1 MARPGLR
8 RACGPAL
15 AALLLLLAAC
25 GGLLPGEDREA
36 SATPSTPA
44 PAAATPAAT
53 SPSAATA
60 PASPTPSA
68 TPTGTPPPAPTPT
81 PAPTGEPIT
90 LTVAAVGDL
99 MFARDI
105 VTLMEQFGPAYPF
118 ERIAPLLAG
127 SDLLIGNLE
136 GTFTERGQRLDKY
149 YTFRAPPV
157 LAETLTAAGFDAVSL
172 ANNHALDFGTE
183 GLLDTLDALDTLGV
197 AHFGAGLDRG
207 EAEAPLILSA
217 DGAFV
222 ALLGFSGVE
231 ASIFAEGNQ
240 PGVARAERAAVAS
253 SVASIAPAVDFVIV
267 VFHFGTEYDA
277 VPTEQQRT
285 LAAAAADAG
294 ASLVIGHHAHTLQPW
309 ERRGNALI
317 LYGLGNFVFDL
328 DREDL
333 ATLGEGPFATAV
345 AIVELSSVAPPSLRF
360 RPAYIDPDENR
371 PRPASA
377 AERARILEALSEI
390 GAD

>member
-1 MARPGLR
+1 MARFGLR
-8 RACGPAL
+8 RAREPAL

-25 GGLLPGEDREA
+25 GGSSPGEDGEVSTTPVATASPEA
-36 SATPSTPA
+36 TLPA
-44 PAAATPAAT
+44 PATATATPRA
-53 SPSAATA
+53 
-60 PASPTPSA
+60 ASPTPSP
-68 TPTGTPPPAPTPT
+68 TPSPPATPT
-81 PAPTGEPIT
+81 PAPTEEPIT

-99 MFARDI
+99 MFARDV

-118 ERIAPLLAG
+118 ERVAALLAG

-136 GTFTERGQRLDKY
+136 GTFTERGERLDKY
-149 YTFRAPPV
+149 YTFRAPPP
-157 LAETLTAAGFDAVSL
+157 LAETLIEAGFDAVSL

-207 EAEAPLILSA
+207 EAEAPLILQA
-217 DGAFV
+217 NGAFV

-240 PGVARAERAAVAS
+240 PGVARAELEAVAS

-267 VFHFGTEYDA
+267 VFHFGTEYDP
-277 VPTEQQRT
+277 VPTEQQRA

-309 ERRGNALI
+309 ERRGNTLI

-333 ATLGEGPFATAV
+333 ATLGEGPFATTI

-371 PRPASA
+371 PRPATA
-377 AERARILEALSEI
+377 AERERILEALSEL
-390 GAD
+390 GED

>member
-15 AALLLLLAAC
+15 AALWLLLAAC
-25 GGLLPGEDREA
+25 GFLPGEDREA
-36 SATPSTPA
+36 SPPPSAPAT
-44 PAAATPAAT
+44 AAATLTAT
-53 SPSAATA
+53 PTPGTPTPTPLA
-60 PASPTPSA
+60 ASPAPSA
-68 TPTGTPPPAPTPT
+68 TPSPAPTPT
-81 PAPTGEPIT
+81 AAPTEEPIT

-118 ERIAPLLAG
+118 ERVAPLLAG

-136 GTFTERGQRLDKY
+136 GTFTERGQPLDKY
-149 YTFRAPPV
+149 YTFRAPPA
-157 LAETLTAAGFDAVSL
+157 LAETLIAAGFDAVSL
-172 ANNHALDFGTE
+172 SNNHALDFGTE

-207 EAEAPLILSA
+207 EAEAPLILQA

-222 ALLGFSGVE
+222 ALLGFSAV
-231 ASIFAEGNQ
+231 ASSVFADGDA
-240 PGVARAERAAVAS
+240 PGVARAELEAVAS
-253 SVASIAPAVDFVIV
+253 SVAAITPAVDFVIV

-277 VPTEQQRT
+277 VPTEQQRA

-328 DREDL
+328 DRDDL

-345 AIVELSSVAPPSLRF
+345 AVIELSSAAPPNVRF
-360 RPAYIDPDENR
+360 RPVYIDPDENR
-371 PRPASA
+371 PRPATT
-377 AERARILEALSEI
+377 AERARILEALSELE
-390 GAD
+390 GD

>member
-25 GGLLPGEDREA
+25 GGSSPGEDGEA
-36 SATPSTPA
+36 SATPVAAASPEATLPA
-44 PAAATPAAT
+44 PATATATPTPRA
-53 SPSAATA
+53 
-60 PASPTPSA
+60 ASPTPSA
-68 TPTGTPPPAPTPT
+68 TPSLPATPTPT
-81 PAPTGEPIT
+81 PTEEPIS

-99 MFARDI
+99 MFARDV

-118 ERIAPLLAG
+118 ERVAALLAG

-136 GTFTERGQRLDKY
+136 GTFTERGERLDKY

-207 EAEAPLILSA
+207 EAEAPLILQA
-217 DGAFV
+217 NGAFV

-240 PGVARAERAAVAS
+240 PGVARAELEAVAS
-253 SVASIAPAVDFVIV
+253 SVAAIAPAVDFVIV

-277 VPTEQQRT
+277 VPTEQQRA

-294 ASLVIGHHAHTLQPW
+294 AALVIGHHAHTLQPW
-309 ERRGNALI
+309 ERRGNTLI

-333 ATLGEGPFATAV
+333 ATLGEGPFATTV
-345 AIVELSSVAPPSLRF
+345 AIVELSSAAPPSLRF

-371 PRPASA
+371 PRPATA
-377 AERARILEALSEI
+377 AERARILEALSEL
-390 GAD
+390 GED